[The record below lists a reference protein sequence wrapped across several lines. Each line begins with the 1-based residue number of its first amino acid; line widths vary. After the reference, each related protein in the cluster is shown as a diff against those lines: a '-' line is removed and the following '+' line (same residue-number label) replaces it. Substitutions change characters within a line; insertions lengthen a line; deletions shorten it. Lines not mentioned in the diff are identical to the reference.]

1 RDNGTGMDEA
11 TLARATEPFFTT
23 KEAGK
28 GTGLGLSVVHGIA
41 EQSGGCFLLQ
51 SKVGSGTTAEVWLP
65 VASGKERLK
74 EEIQGPTAGNRQ
86 RLVILAVDDDP
97 LVLTNTVAMLEDLG
111 HVPLGASSAAEALS
125 IAKENRPIDLV
136 ISDHVMPHMTGLKML
151 GEIQKMRPSVPV
163 VLATGYAE
171 IDDGDLTVARL
182 SKPFTQAQLA
192 QIIAQ
197 VMPADLAEGRI
208 IRFRS
213 HNGNGGGR

>member
-1 RDNGTGMDEA
+1 
-11 TLARATEPFFTT
+11 
-23 KEAGK
+23 
-28 GTGLGLSVVHGIA
+28 
-41 EQSGGCFLLQ
+41 
-51 SKVGSGTTAEVWLP
+51 
-65 VASGKERLK
+65 
-74 EEIQGPTAGNRQ
+74 
-86 RLVILAVDDDP
+86 
-97 LVLTNTVAMLEDLG
+97 
-111 HVPLGASSAAEALS
+111 
-125 IAKENRPIDLV
+125 
-136 ISDHVMPHMTGLKML
+136 MPHMTGLKML